1 MKILV
6 LLLLLVATP
15 AWAQVDL
22 CVRVGAQVNE
32 VCQNIPAGAQP
43 DLNAAR
49 IHYNARLNLQLTPSQ
64 FALELLKRQLHDL
77 LVVEITRD
85 QLAQA
90 LRDGVN
96 NERVRIE
103 GGIPLY
109 SPTCGDDLV
118 EGSELC
124 DGTDDA
130 NCPGLCEVDCT
141 CPVPA
146 P

>member
-64 FALELLKRQLHDL
+64 FALELLKRDHTRPAGPSTSRRGEQRTSAYRRRYPAL
-77 LVVEITRD
+77 LTH
-85 QLAQA
+85 
-90 LRDGVN
+90 LR
-96 NERVRIE
+96 
-103 GGIPLY
+103 
-109 SPTCGDDLV
+109 
-118 EGSELC
+118 
-124 DGTDDA
+124 
-130 NCPGLCEVDCT
+130 
-141 CPVPA
+141 
-146 P
+146 